1 MLYDVF
7 SPLSCFLFSV
17 SRCMASCT
25 YAVGTYIVCDAG
37 GKLSLGD
44 RSVKCDAHGKTL
56 RRACLDQGAKN

>member
-1 MLYDVF
+1 
-7 SPLSCFLFSV
+7 
-17 SRCMASCT
+17 MASCT

-37 GKLSLGD
+37 EKLSLGD